1 VVKCS
6 ADHKFLVDEEWIR
19 AEDIFNDNI
28 VEVDGDNRIMKIV
41 SIKKATTEKVYDISI
56 DEVEHYILENG
67 VVTHNSAMQY
77 AASSIVF
84 LSKRKEKEGTEVIGN
99 IIHCKMQKSR
109 MTKENKMVDV
119 LLTYR
124 HGLSK
129 YYGLLEM
136 AEAAGIFKKVST
148 RYELPDGSKL
158 FGKQILKNPEKH
170 FTEDI
175 LNQIDNYT
183 KVEYTYGR
191 TGDDEIGGEE
201 PEGDDTITDKE
212 SL

>member
-1 VVKCS
+1 MSQDLTLTLPS
-6 ADHKFLVDEEWIR
+6 AIG
-19 AEDIFNDNI
+19 AC
-28 VEVDGDNRIMKIV
+28 
-41 SIKKATTEKVYDISI
+41 KAG
-56 DEVEHYILENG
+56 L
-67 VVTHNSAMQY
+67 AMMSPPLAQT
-77 AASSIVF
+77 AAAAVA
-84 LSKRKEKEGTEVIGN
+84 
-99 IIHCKMQKSR
+99 
-109 MTKENKMVDV
+109 
-119 LLTYR
+119 
-124 HGLSK
+124 
-129 YYGLLEM
+129 EM

>member
-1 VVKCS
+1 
-6 ADHKFLVDEEWIR
+6 
-19 AEDIFNDNI
+19 
-28 VEVDGDNRIMKIV
+28 
-41 SIKKATTEKVYDISI
+41 
-56 DEVEHYILENG
+56 
-67 VVTHNSAMQY
+67 
-77 AASSIVF
+77 
-84 LSKRKEKEGTEVIGN
+84 
-99 IIHCKMQKSR
+99 MQKSR
-109 MTKENKMVDV
+109 MTKENKMDDV
-119 LLTYR
+119 LLTYSK
-124 HGLSK
+124 GLSK

-136 AEAAGIFKKVST
+136 AEAAGLFKKVST

-191 TGDDEIGGEE
+191 TEDEEIGEDTD
-201 PEGDDTITDKE
+201 GDDTSGDKE